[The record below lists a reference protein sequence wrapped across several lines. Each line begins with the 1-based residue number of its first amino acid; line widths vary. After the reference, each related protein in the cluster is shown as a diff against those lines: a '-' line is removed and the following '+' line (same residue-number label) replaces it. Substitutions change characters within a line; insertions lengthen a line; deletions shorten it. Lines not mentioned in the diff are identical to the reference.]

1 MIEKVPLF
9 KTMEPELWKDEAVK
23 MNVSWKSCL
32 RIGASLFLL
41 YLCINF
47 WPKVMEITGVFFG
60 AAMPLLIGCII
71 AYLVNILMCTY
82 ERHYFVGNREPFVEK
97 SRRPVCMLGA
107 FLTLAAVVY
116 LIIRLIVP
124 QLWSCVEIMIVGI
137 PGTLQDLVAFLEEY
151 EVLPED
157 VTVMLAGV
165 DWKSKMEQI
174 VQALTSGLGSL
185 MDVVFS
191 AVTSVFS
198 WIVSGLLSLIFAI
211 YLLLGKETLSRQMK
225 KVARYYLK
233 ASVREKAE
241 YVLSVADDCFHKYI
255 VGQCVEAVIIGG
267 LCSGGMLLLRLPYA
281 TMIGALVGFTALIPV
296 AGAYI
301 GAGVG
306 AFMIL
311 TVEPVKALVFLVF
324 ILVLQQVEG
333 HVIYPKVVGSSM
345 GLPGIWV
352 LAAVTVGGGMMGIPG
367 MLLGVPLAATVY
379 RLIQSDVNRIGPK
392 QESEIILEE

>member
-1 MIEKVPLF
+1 
-9 KTMEPELWKDEAVK
+9 

-47 WPKVMEITGVFFG
+47 WPKAMEVAGLFFG

-71 AYLVNILMCTY
+71 AYLVNILMCAY

-97 SRRPVCMLGA
+97 SRRPICMLGA

-116 LIIRLIVP
+116 LVIRLIVP
-124 QLWSCVEIMIVGI
+124 QLWSCVEIMIGGI
-137 PGTLQDLVAFLEEY
+137 PGALQDLVAFLEEY

-157 VTVMLAGV
+157 VTAILAGV

-174 VQALTSGLGSL
+174 VQVLTSGLGSL

-211 YLLLGKETLSRQMK
+211 YLLLGKETLHRQAK
-225 KVARYYLK
+225 KVARRYLK

-241 YVLSVADDCFHKYI
+241 YVLSVANDCFHKYI

-311 TVEPVKALVFLVF
+311 TVSPVKALIFLIFVV
-324 ILVLQQVEG
+324 ILQQLEG
-333 HVIYPKVVGSSM
+333 NLIYPKVVGSSI

-352 LAAVTVGGGMMGIPG
+352 LAAVTIGGGLMGIPG
-367 MLLGVPLAATVY
+367 MLLGVPTVAAIY
-379 RLIQSDVNRIGPK
+379 QLLKNNLNK
-392 QESEIILEE
+392 KEE